1 MNAWQDVQTSWSRS
15 EPLKALCEH
24 GDENYQYL
32 APAGPTVEPKLFS
45 QLTETSLE
53 DANIVGNIYFANY
66 YAWQGRVRDRYFY
79 DLIPEYFQGTGD
91 KGELICLNCRVDHLR
106 EAMPFDR
113 IEVRMALKAL
123 KKCHATLYFEYFK
136 ADPNGRPLKLA
147 TGKQEVVW
155 VRRDALKNAV
165 PHPFPVAV
173 QKAFQK
179 AIMDQYPN

>member
-91 KGELICLNCRVDHLR
+91 KGELGCW
-106 EAMPFDR
+106 
-113 IEVRMALKAL
+113 K
-123 KKCHATLYFEYFK
+123 
-136 ADPNGRPLKLA
+136 
-147 TGKQEVVW
+147 
-155 VRRDALKNAV
+155 
-165 PHPFPVAV
+165 
-173 QKAFQK
+173 
-179 AIMDQYPN
+179 

>member
-1 MNAWQDVQTSWSRS
+1 MPVSNASLGKIID
-15 EPLKALCEH
+15 LI
-24 GDENYQYL
+24 
-32 APAGPTVEPKLFS
+32 
-45 QLTETSLE
+45 QLMETSLE

-79 DLIPEYFQGTGD
+79 DLIPEYFKGTGD

-106 EAMPFDR
+106 EAMPFDC

-136 ADPNGRPLKLA
+136 SDPNDRPLKLA

-155 VRRDALKNAV
+155 VRRDADKNAV
-165 PHPFPVAV
+165 PHPFPSAV

-179 AIMDQYPN
+179 SIMDQYPN